1 MTPNDVTADDMT
13 ADDMAHLHALCMRTP
28 APWGA
33 DAFRATLS
41 SPGVIAICHAHGFAL
56 LRTVLDE
63 AELLT
68 IAVHPDHQKQ
78 GIGARLLDRV
88 HQAAQSNG
96 AVTSFLEVAAGNL
109 PATRLY
115 RSAGYAEIARR
126 AAYFMAPDGHRQ
138 DALVMRKSLVVAA
151 QPSGY
156 PQQ

>member
-1 MTPNDVTADDMT
+1 
-13 ADDMAHLHALCMRTP
+13 MARLHALCMQTP
-28 APWGA
+28 APWGV

-41 SPGVIAICHAHGFAL
+41 SPGVSAICHAHGFAL

-78 GIGARLLDRV
+78 GIGAGLLDRV
-88 HQAAQSNG
+88 HQVARSNG
-96 AVTSFLEVAAGNL
+96 AVTSFLEVAVGNL

-115 RSAGYAEIARR
+115 RSVGYAEIARR
-126 AAYFMAPDGHRQ
+126 TAYFMAPDGHRQ
-138 DALVMRKSLVVAA
+138 DALVMRKSLDKAA